1 MWDQWAK
8 DSHRQ
13 TRGLWV
19 PRALFLP
26 PNNLWMAVV
35 CLGTL
40 DGYAAATTIHL
51 SIHLSIHYFTH
62 LSVFPP
68 SHSVIIYQLML
79 LTIPP
84 SHSSRVLP
92 PAQSSIQ
99 PSTVAPSHH
108 PSIHPPRNP
117 STHPSYPYSMITM
130 VISTN
135 SRPQGRRLVQRTQ
148 NSDFLHLLVTTL
160 HHPVYTSSLDTHT
173 HTLTHTQ
180 SSPSPGTQKG
190 LQDEKLL

>member
-1 MWDQWAK
+1 MIDQEDVGPVDK
-8 DSHRQ
+8 RQ
-13 TRGLWV
+13 PQADTWPLGTKGTLS
-19 PRALFLP
+19 ATQH
-26 PNNLWMAVV
+26 LWMAVV

-40 DGYAAATTIHL
+40 VGYAAATTIHL

-99 PSTVAPSHH
+99 PSTIAPSYH

-117 STHPSYPYSMITM
+117 STHPSDPYSMITM

-135 SRPQGRRLVQRTQ
+135 SRPQGRGLVQRTQ

-160 HHPVYTSSLDTHT
+160 HHPVYTSS
-173 HTLTHTQ
+173 
-180 SSPSPGTQKG
+180 
-190 LQDEKLL
+190 